1 MVTVSG
7 ITYLGSPPVF
17 KTLFNLNAEFEELP
31 DAVQHDLMNR
41 NGPRGLALTVA
52 RYEAATTDW
61 IRDQSHKTDFAIT
74 KQL

>member
-41 NGPRGLALTVA
+41 NGPRGLASTVA
-52 RYEAATTDW
+52 RYESCDNGL
-61 IRDQSHKTDFAIT
+61 DQGPIP
-74 KQL
+74 